1 MRVLPV
7 RFLRELA
14 LGAAA
19 AAPNLQLTCPLPIL
33 HDTILSVTQSSV
45 HSKEGFLRMITGKM
59 LLYAA
64 CMLLSAAPAH
74 SPVPVVEDASAGQH
88 SVKYYS
94 YQPSA
99 AEEKG
104 DFFYYDV
111 LGRRH
116 IADLHSAV
124 PRHNYYWPAG
134 TANSRT
140 ALTSGPEG
148 VPEVTAPAGYR
159 MLQGI
164 DVSKHNGVIDWNK
177 VRASGI
183 DFAFIRIA
191 YRGYGSAGSLR
202 EDEMARENLLGAK
215 AAGLKVGV
223 YIFSQAVNES
233 EAVEEADFVLGL
245 LRQYSASGLP
255 LDLPVIFDP
264 ETIRNDVARTDN
276 VTGEQFTENALA
288 FCSRIKEAGY
298 EAGIYSNMIWE
309 DYYFDLSELTEYPV
323 WYADYGSLPQT
334 PYQFTWWQYTEK
346 GHVDGVENAV
356 DRNVWFLPIQ

>member
-1 MRVLPV
+1 
-7 RFLRELA
+7 
-14 LGAAA
+14 
-19 AAPNLQLTCPLPIL
+19 
-33 HDTILSVTQSSV
+33 
-45 HSKEGFLRMITGKM
+45 MITGKM

-74 SPVPVVEDASAGQH
+74 SPVAVVEDASAGQH

-116 IADLHSAV
+116 MADFNSAV
-124 PRHNYYWPAG
+124 SRHDYYWPEG
-134 TANSRT
+134 SVHSRI
-140 ALTSGPEG
+140 ALTSGPAG
-148 VPEVTAPAGYR
+148 VPEITAPAGYR

-164 DVSKHNGVIDWNK
+164 DVSKHNGVIDWSK

-191 YRGYGSAGSLR
+191 YRGYGSAGNLR

-245 LRQYSASGLP
+245 LEKYENNTADTPEDSSRLQGDALKGLP

-276 VTGEQFTENALA
+276 VTREQFTENAIA
-288 FCSRIKEAGY
+288 FCEHIKNAGY
-298 EAGIYSNMIWE
+298 EAGIYSNMIWQ

-346 GHVDGVENAV
+346 GNVDGVENAV

>member
-1 MRVLPV
+1 MISTDKLC
-7 RFLRELA
+7 LY
-14 LGAAA
+14 
-19 AAPNLQLTCPLPIL
+19 
-33 HDTILSVTQSSV
+33 LSLVIFSV
-45 HSKEGFLRMITGKM
+45 
-59 LLYAA
+59 
-64 CMLLSAAPAH
+64 APAV
-74 SPVPVVEDASAGQH
+74 SPVPVTEDISEEGH

-94 YQPSA
+94 YQPSL
-99 AEEKG
+99 AEAVG
-104 DFFYYDV
+104 DLIYYDV

-116 IADLHSAV
+116 AAELDPDV
-124 PRHNYYWPAG
+124 PRHTFFWPSGASG
-134 TANSRT
+134 NRA
-140 ALTSGPEG
+140 ALTAGPGG
-148 VPEVTAPAGYR
+148 VPEIAPPAGYR

-191 YRGYGSAGSLR
+191 YRGYGSAGNLR
-202 EDEMARENLLGAK
+202 EDERARENLLGAK

-245 LRQYSASGLP
+245 LEKYGNTTADTPEDSSRLQGDALKGLP

-309 DYYFDLSELTEYPV
+309 DYYFDLSELAEYPV

-346 GHVDGVENAV
+346 EHVDGVENAV

>member
-1 MRVLPV
+1 
-7 RFLRELA
+7 
-14 LGAAA
+14 
-19 AAPNLQLTCPLPIL
+19 
-33 HDTILSVTQSSV
+33 
-45 HSKEGFLRMITGKM
+45 MITGKM

-164 DVSKHNGVIDWNK
+164 DVSKHNGIIDWNK

-191 YRGYGSAGSLR
+191 YRGYGASGSLK
-202 EDEMARENLLGAK
+202 EDETARENILAAK

-245 LRQYSASGLP
+245 LRQYSASEPSTDSSGIYGTSGTENPTGELKSFSQTGLS

-309 DYYFDLSELTEYPV
+309 DYYFDLPELAEYPV

>member
-1 MRVLPV
+1 
-7 RFLRELA
+7 
-14 LGAAA
+14 
-19 AAPNLQLTCPLPIL
+19 
-33 HDTILSVTQSSV
+33 
-45 HSKEGFLRMITGKM
+45 MISTGK
-59 LLYAA
+59 LCLY
-64 CMLLSAAPAH
+64 LSLVIFSAAPAV
-74 SPVPVVEDASAGQH
+74 SPVPVTEDISEEGH

-94 YQPSA
+94 YQPSPAEA
-99 AEEKG
+99 AG
-104 DFFYYDV
+104 DLIYYDV

-116 IADLHSAV
+116 AAELDPDV
-124 PRHNYYWPAG
+124 PRHTFFWPSGSSGNRA
-134 TANSRT
+134 
-140 ALTSGPEG
+140 ALTAGPGG
-148 VPEVTAPAGYR
+148 VPEIAPPAGYR

-191 YRGYGSAGSLR
+191 YRGYGASGSLK
-202 EDEMARENLLGAK
+202 EDETARENILAAK

-245 LRQYSASGLP
+245 LRQYSASEPSTDSSGIYGTSGTENPTGELKSFSQTGLS

-276 VTGEQFTENALA
+276 VTGEQFTENAAA
-288 FCSRIKEAGY
+288 FCGRIKNAGY

-309 DYYFDLSELTEYPV
+309 DYYFDLSELTDYPV

-346 GHVDGVENAV
+346 GNVDGVENAV

>member
-1 MRVLPV
+1 
-7 RFLRELA
+7 
-14 LGAAA
+14 
-19 AAPNLQLTCPLPIL
+19 
-33 HDTILSVTQSSV
+33 
-45 HSKEGFLRMITGKM
+45 MISTGK
-59 LLYAA
+59 LCLY
-64 CMLLSAAPAH
+64 LSLVIFSAAPAV
-74 SPVPVVEDASAGQH
+74 SPVPVTEDISEEGH

-94 YQPSA
+94 YQPSP
-99 AEEKG
+99 AEAVG
-104 DFFYYDV
+104 DLIYYDV

-116 IADLHSAV
+116 TAELDPDV
-124 PRHNYYWPAG
+124 PRHTFFWPSGASG
-134 TANSRT
+134 NRA
-140 ALTSGPEG
+140 ALTAGPGG
-148 VPEVTAPAGYR
+148 VPEIAPPAGYR

-164 DVSKHNGVIDWNK
+164 DVSKHNGVIDWQK
-177 VRASGI
+177 VKASGI

-191 YRGYGSAGSLR
+191 YRGYGTSGSLK

-223 YIFSQAVNES
+223 YIFSQAVNAS

-245 LRQYSASGLP
+245 LEKYGNSTADAPEDSARQQRDALKGLP

-276 VTGEQFTENALA
+276 VTGEQFTKNAAA
-288 FCSRIKEAGY
+288 FCEHIKNAGY

-309 DYYFDLSELTEYPV
+309 DYYFDLSELAEYPV

-346 GHVDGVENAV
+346 GNVDGVENAV